1 MADIKRI
8 GVLTSGGDASGM
20 NPTIRSVVRTA
31 IANSLEVMGI
41 KEGYQGLMYNDVYQM
56 TAGSVGGII
65 NHGGTILF
73 SARSPEFQT
82 EEGMKKAADNMKYHN
97 IDALIVIGGDG
108 TYRGALDFYNHH
120 PEFPIVAIPGTIDND
135 IFGTDYTIGYDT
147 AVNVAMDAI
156 DKLRDTATSHGRC
169 FVVEV
174 MGRHAGYI
182 ALEVGIA
189 SGAEDILIPETTT
202 DMDKIVEE
210 LQLAKKRGKKSSI
223 IVVAEG
229 DESGGAMEVAKQ
241 IEGKTGF
248 DTRVTILGHMQ
259 RGGSPTSRER
269 LMAARFGYIAVKALL
284 EGKKNVAVGIWKG
297 EYTYT
302 PLTDA
307 VKKVPKVDP
316 IDLALCRALAI

>member
-1 MADIKRI
+1 M
-8 GVLTSGGDASGM
+8 
-20 NPTIRSVVRTA
+20 
-31 IANSLEVMGI
+31 E
-41 KEGYQGLMYNDVYQM
+41 
-56 TAGSVGGII
+56 
-65 NHGGTILF
+65 
-73 SARSPEFQT
+73 
-82 EEGMKKAADNMKYHN
+82 
-97 IDALIVIGGDG
+97 
-108 TYRGALDFYNHH
+108 
-120 PEFPIVAIPGTIDND
+120 
-135 IFGTDYTIGYDT
+135 
-147 AVNVAMDAI
+147 AI

-189 SGAEDILIPETTT
+189 SGAEDILIPETPT
-202 DMDKIVEE
+202 DLDKIVEE

-229 DESGGAMEVAKQ
+229 DESGGAMETAKS

-284 EGKKNVAVGIWKG
+284 EGKTNVAVGIWKG

-302 PLTDA
+302 SLADA
-307 VKKVPKVDP
+307 VKKVPKIDPVD
-316 IDLALCRALAI
+316 LELCRTLAI

>member
-31 IANSLEVMGI
+31 IANGLEVMGI

-120 PEFPIVAIPGTIDND
+120 PEFPIVAIPGTIDN
-135 IFGTDYTIGYDT
+135 
-147 AVNVAMDAI
+147 
-156 DKLRDTATSHGRC
+156 GRS
-169 FVVEV
+169 
-174 MGRHAGYI
+174 Y
-182 ALEVGIA
+182 
-189 SGAEDILIPETTT
+189 
-202 DMDKIVEE
+202 
-210 LQLAKKRGKKSSI
+210 
-223 IVVAEG
+223 
-229 DESGGAMEVAKQ
+229 
-241 IEGKTGF
+241 GKT
-248 DTRVTILGHMQ
+248 
-259 RGGSPTSRER
+259 
-269 LMAARFGYIAVKALL
+269 
-284 EGKKNVAVGIWKG
+284 
-297 EYTYT
+297 
-302 PLTDA
+302 
-307 VKKVPKVDP
+307 
-316 IDLALCRALAI
+316 CRIHRIRSWYSFRC

>member
-1 MADIKRI
+1 MSNIKRI

-20 NPTIRSVVRTA
+20 NPSIRSVVRTA
-31 IANSLEVMGI
+31 IANGLEVFGI
-41 KEGYQGLMYNDVYQM
+41 KEGYHGLINNDM
-56 TAGSVGGII
+56 IRMNAGSVGGII
-65 NHGGTILF
+65 NQGGTILY
-73 SARSPEFQT
+73 SAREPKMQT
-82 EEGMKKAADNMKYHN
+82 EVGMQQAYNNLKSNK
-97 IDALIVIGGDG
+97 IDALVVIGGDG
-108 TYRGALDFYNHH
+108 TYTGALNFSKKYPDVSV
-120 PEFPIVAIPGTIDND
+120 IGIPGTIDND
-135 IFGTDYTIGYDT
+135 IAGTDYTIGYDT

-189 SGAEDILIPETTT
+189 SGAEDVLIPETPT
-202 DMDKIVEE
+202 DIENIITK
-210 LQLAKKRGKKSSI
+210 LQNAKQRGKKSSI

-229 DESGGAMEVAKQ
+229 DDSGGALEIAKH

-269 LMAARFGYIAVKALL
+269 LMAARFGYIAVTGLL
-284 EGKKNVAVGIWKG
+284 EGKKNVAVGVWKG
-297 EYTYT
+297 EYTFT
-302 PLTDA
+302 PLADA
-307 VKKVPKVDP
+307 VKKEVKIDP
-316 IDLALCRALAI
+316 IDLKLCRTLAI